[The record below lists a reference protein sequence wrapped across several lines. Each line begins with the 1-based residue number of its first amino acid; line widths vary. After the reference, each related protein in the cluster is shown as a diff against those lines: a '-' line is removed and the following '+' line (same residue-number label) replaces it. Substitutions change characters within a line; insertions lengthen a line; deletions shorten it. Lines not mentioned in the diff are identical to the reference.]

1 MGEGRTNLAMGTDEN
16 LPRSKH
22 PGSPTATQGFG
33 QTLNTTV
40 LLADG
45 KFGGCT
51 DTQRAFSAGSN
62 GPLSLLFS
70 VLFVTSP
77 RTITCAPPP
86 TPTPYQLLGKCF
98 IGLSSQLTCLPAARS
113 PGLGGSS
120 QDTQTAPLLPWTGPA
135 PPHGPSVLSS
145 SARNAKSPLPATK
158 PGRSA
163 QQRVLRQE

>member
-1 MGEGRTNLAMGTDEN
+1 MGTDEN

-22 PGSPTATQGFG
+22 LGSPTAAQGFG

-51 DTQRAFSAGSN
+51 DTHRAFSPGSN

-98 IGLSSQLTCLPAARS
+98 IDLSSQLTCLPVARS
-113 PGLGGSS
+113 SGVHPGTHRQLLSFHG
-120 QDTQTAPLLPWTGPA
+120 QVRPLLMDPLCSAAQPGMPN
-135 PPHGPSVLSS
+135 PHCQPRNQGDQLSRES
-145 SARNAKSPLPATK
+145 
-158 PGRSA
+158 
-163 QQRVLRQE
+163 